1 MIVVPLLGLLF
12 GQRTGAGTWLG
23 ASLAVLGMALLSI
36 GPGFQVASGDWLQL
50 AGAVVWG
57 ARPAG
62 RPVRQPL
69 RPDPPGL
76 PAVRHL
82 RGGQPAAG
90 TGLRGIHW
98 GRHRPGGPALLYG
111 GLLGVGTGFTL
122 QVVAQKHAIASHAA
136 IILSLE
142 AVFAAIAGAL
152 FLAETL
158 HLRGYFGC
166 ALMLAGMLVAQL

>member
-1 MIVVPLLGLLF
+1 MPDEDDRRVKHNGENSALGWC
-12 GQRTGAGTWLG
+12 R
-23 ASLAVLGMALLSI
+23 
-36 GPGFQVASGDWLQL
+36 
-50 AGAVVWG
+50 GAVRG
-57 ARPAG
+57 AR
-62 RPVRQPL
+62 RPYARRAPPC
-69 RPDPPGL
+69 RPCPVSIRL
-76 PAVRHL
+76 AFLQFATCAAVSL
-82 RGGQPAAG
+82 LLA
-90 TGLRGIHW
+90 LVFEEIHW
-98 GRHRPGGPALLYG
+98 DAIVQAGPALLYG

-166 ALMLAGMLVAQL
+166 ALMLAGMLVAQLWPRKLAAEARPA